1 MFNIKGFLCFTY
13 TALFKA
19 KGTHYRL
26 TPKRTLWVIVFCL
39 VYPLLELL
47 TWAGLLL
54 DEVLFGRYRAE
65 EIRQPVFIIGNPR
78 SGTTFLH
85 RLMAKD
91 TENMLSMR
99 TWEIYFAPSITQ
111 RKLLRALS
119 MLDRSLGGLVHKALC
134 TYEQRCQDSLVTH
147 ELALWEPEEDEFMLV
162 HIWSSLVTC
171 VFSAVMEE
179 AEAYTHFDTALSPTE
194 KRRIMT
200 FYVRCLQRHLYVHR
214 DSARP
219 KRHYLAKGPALS
231 AKVGTLL
238 EWFPDAKFVYL
249 VRDPVDVIPSYI
261 SVIQAQWRALG
272 DPLVEWAG
280 RDYVFDMTRH
290 WYDYPLQCL
299 EQAPQNSYVVVR
311 YEDLVSNPSG
321 TVTHI
326 YRNLGIDLDPR
337 FSQVL
342 SEEADQARHYRS
354 RHHYS
359 PEQMGLGR
367 EQIEAEYED
376 VYERFGLGGEA
387 YPEREQQERPV
398 EATPSADR
406 RAHPR

>member
-1 MFNIKGFLCFTY
+1 MFNIKGFLYFTH
-13 TALFKA
+13 TALLKA

-26 TPKRTLWVIVFCL
+26 TPKRIFWIIVFYP
-39 VYPLLELL
+39 VYSLLELL
-47 TWAGLLL
+47 IWAGLLL
-54 DEVLFGRYRAE
+54 DEVLFGQYRTE

-91 TENMLSMR
+91 TETILSMR
-99 TWEIYFAPSITQ
+99 TWEIYFAPSVTQ
-111 RKLLRALS
+111 RKLCKVLS
-119 MLDRSLGGLVHKALC
+119 MLDRSLGGPVHKALAA
-134 TYEQRCQDSLVTH
+134 YERRWLDSLVTH

-162 HIWSSLVTC
+162 HIWSSLITC
-171 VFSAVMEE
+171 VFSAVMKE

-200 FYVRCLQRHLYVHR
+200 FYTRCLQRHLYAHR
-214 DSARP
+214 NSATR
-219 KRHYLAKGPALS
+219 KRHYLAKGPAFS

-238 EWFPDAKFVYL
+238 QWFPDAKFIYL

-272 DPLVEWAG
+272 DPLTDWAG

-299 EQAPQNSYVVVR
+299 EHAPQDSYVIVR
-311 YEDLVSNPSG
+311 YEDLVSNPAQ
-321 TVTHI
+321 TVTRI
-326 YRNLGIDLDPR
+326 YRHLGIDLDPT

-342 SEEADQARHYRS
+342 SEEADKARLYRS

-359 PEQMGLGR
+359 LEQMGLSR
-367 EQIEAEYED
+367 EQIEAQYQD
-376 VYERFGLGGEA
+376 VYERFGLRGEA
-387 YPEREQQERPV
+387 HQEREQQRQPV
-398 EATPSADR
+398 EATQSAR
-406 RAHPR
+406 